1 MLAASGGLWWG
12 KFLDFDYFS
21 LCILSRVSICYQW
34 VILDEH
40 VVTKILHL
48 AQSQVSIKLS
58 VILFPIYV
66 IKITQF
72 RAKIAILSRD
82 LRTVWAR
89 SDSDWWDGGDK
100 MYQSKTIIL
109 DLNRR
114 NNRMR
119 SSVISDALSLE
130 CILETTLLIIMYNSC
145 KCSKNNFRQ
154 WNEQGTPDK
163 PTKAVNVGRPAEG
176 LDGQVLTAMDRNE
189 KRPFSGEPMQT
200 SEFYNSCST
209 YL

>member
-1 MLAASGGLWWG
+1 M
-12 KFLDFDYFS
+12 
-21 LCILSRVSICYQW
+21 SICYQW

-145 KCSKNNFRQ
+145 KCSKNNFRLWKWTGHSGQ
-154 WNEQGTPDK
+154 THQGRQRRTTSWGTWRSSLDRHGSK
-163 PTKAVNVGRPAEG
+163 RKKAIFGRAYADVRI
-176 LDGQVLTAMDRNE
+176 L
-189 KRPFSGEPMQT
+189 
-200 SEFYNSCST
+200 
-209 YL
+209 